1 MKTSE
6 LRQRARESFA
16 NHFPPTEL
24 PDDYW
29 TIEDAR
35 AWSNFKSGDTG
46 TKISFILRNKVAD
59 TAQRA
64 IMENTDKASWLCG
77 VAFGVRATVAE
88 LDSLLDVTRTK
99 EGFSLSDEE
108 LEELMNKK

>member
-1 MKTSE
+1 MKHSE

-29 TIEDAR
+29 TIEDSR
-35 AWSNFKSGDTG
+35 AWSNLKSGDTC
-46 TKISFILRNKVAD
+46 TKISFILRNKLAD

-64 IMENTDKASWLCG
+64 IIENIDKASRLCG
-77 VAFGVRATVAE
+77 LAFCVPTMVAE
-88 LDSLLDVTRTK
+88 LDSLLEVTCIK
-99 EGFSLSDEE
+99 
-108 LEELMNKK
+108 